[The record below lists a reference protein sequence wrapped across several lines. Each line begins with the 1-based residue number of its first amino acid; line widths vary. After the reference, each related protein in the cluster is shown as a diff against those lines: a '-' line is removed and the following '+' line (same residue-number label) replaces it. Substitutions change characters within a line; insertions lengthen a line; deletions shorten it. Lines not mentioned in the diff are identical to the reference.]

1 MLHSNFI
8 FSSLRFSLK
17 KASLVALLLISLF
30 SLFAEGKVYPKQVF
44 IDRYIVEAINNGGL
58 TEYYTKNDLSW
69 LKSSLSQNDITQVY
83 NMIPSYSDVAT
94 ITNYIYPMVSVIMVD
109 AIASFSSDV
118 DEFIVSDFKDMYQSK
133 QIQVAWKILKAADS
147 NLFELAMSQPVYSR
161 LTPEQQDK
169 LLNISSIGDSRIPQ
183 LLKEFIPELT
193 EQDLMN
199 YQLNVN
205 AIRFTA
211 SYVWQC
217 LFGHKPDDSNAYIME
232 TLIGEFKL
240 LADKVDF
247 LNRNYP
253 NQYFKIDMSK
263 RFRTDI
269 NSIAGS
275 IVLKPIIDP
284 DFKF

>member
-1 MLHSNFI
+1 MLHSSFI
-8 FSSLRFSLK
+8 FNYLRFSLK
-17 KASLVALLLISLF
+17 KFSLIALFLISSF

-69 LKSSLSQNDITQVY
+69 LRSSLSQNDITQVY
-83 NMIPSYSDVAT
+83 NMIPSYSDVTT

-109 AIASFSSDV
+109 AIVSFSSDV
-118 DEFIVSDFKDMYQSK
+118 DEFIVSDYKTMYQSK

-169 LLNISSIGDSRIPQ
+169 LLNISSIGDSRIPI

-217 LFGHKPDDSNAYIME
+217 LFGHKPEDSNAYIME

>member
-1 MLHSNFI
+1 MLHSRGI
-8 FSSLRFSLK
+8 LRRFSLK
-17 KASLVALLLISLF
+17 KFSLIALLLISSF
-30 SLFAEGKVYPKQVF
+30 SLFAEGKTYPKQVF
-44 IDRYIVEAINNGGL
+44 IDRYIVESINNGGL

-69 LKSSLSQNDITQVY
+69 LRSSLSQNDITQVY
-83 NMIPSYSDVAT
+83 NLIPSYSDVTT

-118 DEFIVSDFKDMYQSK
+118 DEFIVSDFKTMYQTK

-169 LLNISSIGDSRIPQ
+169 LLNISSIGDIRIPH

>member
-1 MLHSNFI
+1 MLHSRGI
-8 FSSLRFSLK
+8 LRSFSLK
-17 KASLVALLLISLF
+17 KFSLIALLLISSF
-30 SLFAEGKVYPKQVF
+30 SLFAEGKNYPKQVF
-44 IDRYIVEAINNGGL
+44 IDRYIVESINNGGL
-58 TEYYTKNDLSW
+58 TECYTKNDLSW
-69 LKSSLSQNDITQVY
+69 LRSSLSQNDITQVY
-83 NMIPSYSDVAT
+83 NLIPSYSDVTT
-94 ITNYIYPMVSVIMVD
+94 ITNYIYPMVCVIMVD

-118 DEFIVSDFKDMYQSK
+118 DEFIVSDFKTMYQSK

-147 NLFELAMSQPVYSR
+147 NLFELAISQPVYSR

-169 LLNISSIGDSRIPQ
+169 LLNISSIGDSRIPH

-211 SYVWQC
+211 TYVWQC
-217 LFGHKPDDSNAYIME
+217 LFGHKPEDSNAYIME

-275 IVLKPIIDP
+275 IVLKPIINP